1 MAFNEHLS
9 VLPQYLLPHHGLSRA
24 CRLLSHCDNKL
35 VKNFLIQ
42 QFVNLYQVNMT
53 EALNTDIN
61 SYQTFNEFFTRALK
75 PDCRPV
81 ASDKLGLVSPADGLV
96 SQAGRI
102 IEGCLIQAKGFAYTA
117 QALLGGG
124 SALAETFNNGLY
136 TTIYL
141 SPKDYHRLHMPM
153 TGTLTEMI
161 HVPGRLFSV
170 NTATANT
177 VPGLYARNERVCC
190 IFDTEFGTMALV
202 LVGAMIVNSIE
213 TIWHG
218 VVTPPTRSTVQRFN
232 YPNAV
237 HRIEKG
243 QEFGRF
249 NMGST
254 IIMLLAD
261 DNKASWGEG
270 FQPGNSVKQGESIGR
285 YY

>member
-1 MAFNEHLS
+1 MA
-9 VLPQYLLPHHGLSRA
+9 
-24 CRLLSHCDNKL
+24 
-35 VKNFLIQ
+35 
-42 QFVNLYQVNMT
+42 

-81 ASDKLGLVSPADGLV
+81 ANDKQGLVSPADGLV

-102 IEGCLIQAKGFAYTA
+102 IEGCLIQAKGFSYSA
-117 QALLGGG
+117 QELLGGD

-170 NTATANT
+170 NTATSNT

-213 TIWHG
+213 TILAWRCN
-218 VVTPPTRSTVQRFN
+218 TA
-232 YPNAV
+232 NALYC
-237 HRIEKG
+237 
-243 QEFGRF
+243 
-249 NMGST
+249 SA
-254 IIMLLAD
+254 L
-261 DNKASWGEG
+261 
-270 FQPGNSVKQGESIGR
+270 
-285 YY
+285 